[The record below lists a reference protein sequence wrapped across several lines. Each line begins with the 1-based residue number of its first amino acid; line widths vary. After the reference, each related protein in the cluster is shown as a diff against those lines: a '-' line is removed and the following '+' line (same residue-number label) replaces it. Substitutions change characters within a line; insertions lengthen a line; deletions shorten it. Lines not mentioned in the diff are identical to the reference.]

1 MNMDAGV
8 VGETR
13 VMPVSEVRRNR
24 QMLRIARKQRALVIR
39 YARRLRGKVGGVLR
53 DFTRTA
59 AERAASGKAPV
70 SRTLRERLAQDLFA
84 AQFGYLSQVVMEGS
98 SLAIMALGGMMRKSV
113 NGNDLNATFRL
124 DDYNRPL
131 ATWLRTVASNTTRSY
146 ASTLEKMYNDASRN
160 ENDVGQIARQIRDLG
175 NSEFTASRAR
185 MISFTN
191 ANWSMNSGARIEY
204 RKCGVRVFEWLT
216 SEDDAVCPWCKAM
229 NGSRVADD
237 DPFWHA
243 ADRPGAVINGDIRG
257 MPPLRFD
264 VPHPP
269 LHPNCGCTLMPVFVQ
284 REPSILVSSERQFP
298 FGPLKPAVVGG
309 CTAAFAGALSDAVKS
324 LPLRLREI
332 AQEKGG
338 GVKGVRR
345 VAEDYKNVSRDATG
359 FYRKRD
365 RQIIVSQQRYSA
377 GGWVDVRG
385 DELRETVAHEM
396 GHFLSISA
404 RGKVPGSMDREFNLL
419 YRECRNKIHE
429 ADIIEK
435 LKGYVPLDNG
445 VLSEVKAREECFAEA
460 IGHILSPPVRP
471 TVFGHY
477 FAPLIEH
484 LRKRYSEFLP

>member
-1 MNMDAGV
+1 MPRKQAARS
-8 VGETR
+8 GELIR
-13 VMPVSEVRRNR
+13 V
-24 QMLRIARKQRALVIR
+24 AHKQRALVIR

-59 AERAASGKAPV
+59 AERAAAGKAPV
-70 SRTLRERLAQDLFA
+70 SRTLRERLTRELFS

-131 ATWLRTVASNTTRSY
+131 ATWLRTVASSTTRSY

-191 ANWSMNSGARIEY
+191 ANWAMNSGSRIEY
-204 RKCGVRVFEWLT
+204 RKCGISVFEWMT
-216 SEDDAVCPWCKAM
+216 SRDDSVCPWCRAM
-229 NGSRVADD
+229 DGQRVGAD
-237 DPFWHA
+237 DPFWRTG
-243 ADRPGAVINGDIRG
+243 DEPGAVIGGEARA
-257 MPPLRFD
+257 MAPLRFD
-264 VPHPP
+264 IQHPP
-269 LHPNCGCTLMPVFVQ
+269 LHPNCGCTLLPVFVE
-284 REPSILVSSERQFP
+284 REPSILVSPDDQFP

-309 CTAAFAGALSDAVKS
+309 CTTAFAGALGDAVKG

-332 AQEKGG
+332 AQEKGA

-345 VAEDYKNVSRDATG
+345 VAEDYKNVSRDAAG

-365 RQIIVSQQRYSA
+365 RQMIVSQQRYVDGA
-377 GGWVDVRG
+377 WVDVSA
-385 DELRETVAHEM
+385 DDLRDTVAHEM

-404 RGKVPGSMDREFNLL
+404 RGKVPGSMEREFNLL

-429 ADIIEK
+429 AGIHKK
-435 LKGYVPLDNG
+435 LKDYLPPDNG

-460 IGHILSPPVRP
+460 IGHILSPPVRQ

-484 LRKRYSEFLP
+484 LRKRYSEYLP